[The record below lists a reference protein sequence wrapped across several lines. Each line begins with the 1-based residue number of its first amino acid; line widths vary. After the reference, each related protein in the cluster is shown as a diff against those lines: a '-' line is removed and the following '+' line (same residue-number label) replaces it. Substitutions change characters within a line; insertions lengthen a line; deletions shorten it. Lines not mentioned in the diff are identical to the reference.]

1 MVRARVLNTDAKNGN
16 DPVVPGVNV
25 NGKWFPEIVISHR
38 FSKIKNIAVELAP
51 VVPRKHEVKLN
62 GAKSELLT
70 KHLPPLRM
78 LHTISCRTGRS
89 GLSGATCASI
99 PCDTAQVSAT
109 GSDILDESR
118 HPLWLGL
125 PPFGGVCAA

>member
-62 GAKSELLT
+62 GAKAELRT

-78 LHTISCRTGRS
+78 LQNYFLPDGTFRPFRRYVRFDPMRYGTGVGYR
-89 GLSGATCASI
+89 
-99 PCDTAQVSAT
+99 
-109 GSDILDESR
+109 
-118 HPLWLGL
+118 
-125 PPFGGVCAA
+125 F